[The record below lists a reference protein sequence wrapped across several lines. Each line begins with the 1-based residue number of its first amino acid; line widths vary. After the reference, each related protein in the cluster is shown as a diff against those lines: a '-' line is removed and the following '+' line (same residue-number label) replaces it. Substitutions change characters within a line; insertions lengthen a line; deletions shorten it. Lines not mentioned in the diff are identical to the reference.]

1 MRIALLHYHLRAGGV
16 SRVIDS
22 QKLILK
28 NLGHTVTIPQD
39 LPQLDYLR
47 EPQGSVTDLLES
59 LDRQIGEPVDLWIIH
74 NPTLGKNALFP
85 DLIETLARRGD
96 RLLLQCHD
104 FAEDGRPKNYELL
117 RGKENVYPL
126 AEHVHYAF
134 INRRDRNH
142 LIKAGLP
149 KERCHFLFNAV
160 TAPQIVPSS
169 SEALL
174 IFYPVRGIRRK
185 NLGELCLWAKHTP
198 ENVNFVIAR
207 APENPAWT
215 KVHDDWQQFA
225 KQQALP
231 IVFDAVKSP
240 SDFARLL
247 GRASHIASTSVA
259 EGFGLTFLEPH
270 LIKKPLIGRDL
281 PEITEDFKREGI
293 SLGQTYNSIPLP
305 LHLLDEEV
313 LKKSFLK
320 EIKKTYS
327 SYRQTIDAEREWSD
341 FVQNRT
347 IDFGNLP
354 EDQQRQVI
362 KHHPLPELKNWLTRA
377 LHPHSLPPQDLSAW
391 SLPRYQDRLSA
402 IVSKISAST
411 PGRLNFLDK
420 RRVLERFLDPK
431 RFHFLRT

>member
-1 MRIALLHYHLRAGGV
+1 
-16 SRVIDS
+16 
-22 QKLILK
+22 
-28 NLGHTVTIPQD
+28 
-39 LPQLDYLR
+39 
-47 EPQGSVTDLLES
+47 
-59 LDRQIGEPVDLWIIH
+59 
-74 NPTLGKNALFP
+74 
-85 DLIETLARRGD
+85 
-96 RLLLQCHD
+96 
-104 FAEDGRPKNYELL
+104 
-117 RGKENVYPL
+117 
-126 AEHVHYAF
+126 
-134 INRRDRNH
+134 
-142 LIKAGLP
+142 
-149 KERCHFLFNAV
+149 
-160 TAPQIVPSS
+160 VPSS

-198 ENVNFVIAR
+198 ENVNFIIAR

-231 IVFDAVKSP
+231 IAFDAVKSP

-247 GRASHIASTSVA
+247 GRASHIATTSVA

-327 SYRQTIDAEREWSD
+327 SYRQPIDAEREWSD

-362 KHHPLPELKNWLTRA
+362 KHHPLPELKNWLARA
-377 LHPHSLPPQDLSAW
+377 LQPHSLPPQDLSAW

-402 IVSKISAST
+402 IVSKIPAST